1 MRHAGY
7 VSSAPRGLHGALIHD
22 LGRKIVSGVHPAGVA
37 LSLDGLCTEY
47 RASRPT
53 VREALRVLESKGLLK
68 IRQSLGTRVQPVDE
82 WNLLDT
88 DVVAWRLTGGDRAQQ
103 VRELLQMRLAVE
115 PVAAGLVAQ
124 VHDAQ
129 VVARLEAALDAMRAA
144 ADDGDLRA
152 FTEADV
158 SFHATLLSGCG
169 NRMFPLLTVLVAT
182 ALEARE
188 EALTQHHVDLSVAA
202 LEQHGAVVAAIAR
215 GDAEGAEQRMRD
227 MLRALMQEEVDET
240 ASAAR

>member
-1 MRHAGY
+1 MGHAGH

-22 LGRKIVSGVHPAGVA
+22 LGRKIVGGVHPAGVA
-37 LSLDGLCTEY
+37 LSLDGLCADY
-47 RASRPT
+47 QASRPT

-82 WNLLDT
+82 WNLLDA
-88 DVVAWRLTGGDRAQQ
+88 DVVAWRLASDDRARQ

-124 VHDAQ
+124 VADPA
-129 VVARLEAALDAMRAA
+129 VIARLEAALAAMRGAA
-144 ADDGDLRA
+144 GDGDLRA

-158 SFHATLLSGCG
+158 EFHATLLSGCG

-182 ALEARE
+182 ALEVRE
-188 EALTQHHVDLSVAA
+188 QALTQHHVDLSVSA
-202 LEQHGAVVAAIAR
+202 LEEHGAVVAAIAR
-215 GDAEGAEQRMRD
+215 GDETAAEQRMRD
-227 MLRALMQEEVDET
+227 MLRALQREQEPV
-240 ASAAR
+240 SRR

>member
-1 MRHAGY
+1 MRHAWH

-22 LGRKIVSGVHPAGVA
+22 LGRKIVGGAHPAGVA
-37 LSLDGLCTEY
+37 LSLDGLCAEY
-47 RASRPT
+47 QASRPT

-68 IRQSLGTRVQPVDE
+68 IRQSLGTRVQPVDQ
-82 WNLLDT
+82 WNLLDA
-88 DVVAWRLTGGDRAQQ
+88 DVVAWRLAGGDRAQQ

-115 PVAAGLVAQ
+115 PVAAGLAAQ
-124 VHDAQ
+124 VPDPSI
-129 VVARLEAALDAMRAA
+129 VARLEAALTAMRAA

-158 SFHATLLSGCG
+158 EFHATLLSGCG

-188 EALTQHHVDLSVAA
+188 QALTQHHVDLSVAA
-202 LEQHGAVVAAIAR
+202 LEQHGAVIAAIRR
-215 GDAEGAEQRMRD
+215 GDPESAEQQMRA
-227 MLRALMQEEVDET
+227 MLRALQHEETPVGP
-240 ASAAR
+240 